1 MWSITAKKKGGSI
14 LDFRKGMKRAYVAS
28 YVTAAV
34 FLTSGVSAFATTV
47 IGNVN
52 GVNDPTG
59 LSSLG
64 GSKTGSG
71 INQFGSTLGTL
82 IKSLI
87 GIVGGVAVAY
97 TLYEIYHTAILF
109 MRGGTNAQR
118 RDEAKTHLL
127 HVVIGASI
135 TGASGIILAILL
147 GLFSN
152 LTSGA
157 AGSTQG
163 ALSTVLLST
172 LVQ

>member
-1 MWSITAKKKGGSI
+1 MN
-14 LDFRKGMKRAYVAS
+14 FRKGLKRAYVAS

-34 FLTSGVSAFATTV
+34 FLTSGVSAFATQNNSVNVNV
-47 IGNVN
+47 IGNIN

-64 GSKTGSG
+64 SSNTGSG

-82 IKSLI
+82 IKSII

-97 TLYEIYHTAILF
+97 TLYEIYHVAILF

-118 RDEAKTHLL
+118 RDEAKTHFL
-127 HVVIGASI
+127 HVAIGASI

-152 LTSGA
+152 LTGGA

>member
-1 MWSITAKKKGGSI
+1 MN
-14 LDFRKGMKRAYVAS
+14 FRKGLKRAYVAS
-28 YVTAAV
+28 YVTAVV
-34 FLTSGVSAFATTV
+34 FLTTGVSAFATNV

-52 GVNDPTG
+52 GVTDPTG
-59 LSSLG
+59 LSNLA
-64 GSKTGSG
+64 GSSTSGG

-82 IKSLI
+82 IKSVV

-97 TLYEIYHTAILF
+97 TLYEIYHVAILF

-118 RDEAKTHLL
+118 RDEAKTHFL
-127 HVVIGASI
+127 HVAIGASI